1 MFVPVRGA
9 LLVRTTRLFLEMT
22 NVPTLDICE
31 KLASVRSSSDV
42 RHERPLFG
50 SRDKELGKRKDKK
63 KKGNYLNESC
73 NFNKPTGHGGT
84 VVNHQCKHHFITS
97 T

>member
-1 MFVPVRGA
+1 MLGMRDRCLA
-9 LLVRTTRLFLEMT
+9 LVTKSW
-22 NVPTLDICE
+22 E
-31 KLASVRSSSDV
+31 K
-42 RHERPLFG
+42 E
-50 SRDKELGKRKDKK
+50 KTKK